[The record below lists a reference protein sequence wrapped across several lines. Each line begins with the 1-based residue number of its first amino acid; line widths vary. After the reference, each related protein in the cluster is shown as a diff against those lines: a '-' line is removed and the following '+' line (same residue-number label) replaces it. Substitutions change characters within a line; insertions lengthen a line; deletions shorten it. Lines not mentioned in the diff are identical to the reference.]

1 MIDGIEFATNEALSP
16 DELVQFYEKL
26 HHETT
31 RSREKLE
38 RMLNQAFCMVTARR
52 DGALIGF
59 ARGVTDGLT
68 GRLAECKLDPVYQG
82 PACITKTDGRIEH
95 DSEGI
100 AAEMARRVVVALR
113 AYGVE
118 TIEVMAYGTEVDFCE
133 DMGFRP
139 VRGVV
144 GMALDE
150 SVSIAESPVV
160 ALGGASQQ

>member
-38 RMLNQAFCMVTARR
+38 CMLEQAFCIVTARR
-52 DGALIGF
+52 DGDLIGI

-82 PACITKTDGRIEH
+82 PACITKTDGRVEH

-118 TIEVMAYGTEVDFCE
+118 TIEVKAYGTEVDFCE

-144 GMALDE
+144 MMALDE
-150 SVSIAESPVV
+150 GVSLAESPAV
-160 ALGGASQQ
+160 ALGGASQD

>member
-16 DELVQFYEKL
+16 DELVQFYQKL

-38 RMLNQAFCMVTARR
+38 RMLEQAYCIVTARR
-52 DGALIGF
+52 AGELVGL

-68 GRLAECKLDPVYQG
+68 GRLAECKLDSEFQG

-118 TIEVMAYGTEVDFCE
+118 TIEVMAYGTEVEFCE

-144 GMALDE
+144 MLALDD
-150 SVSIAESPVV
+150 SVSVIESPVV
-160 ALGGASQQ
+160 VLGGASQE

>member
-1 MIDGIEFATNEALSP
+1 MIEGIEFATNETLSP

-38 RMLNQAFCMVTARR
+38 RMLEQAFCMVTARR
-52 DGALIGF
+52 DGALIGI

-68 GRLAECKLDPVYQG
+68 GRLAECKLDPAYQG

-133 DMGFRP
+133 EMGFRP

-144 GMALDE
+144 GMTLAE
-150 SVSIAESPVV
+150 GAAVAESPVV
-160 ALGGASQQ
+160 ALGKAGQE

>member
-38 RMLNQAFCMVTARR
+38 RMLEQAFCMVTARR
-52 DGALIGF
+52 DGDLIGI

-68 GRLAECKLDPVYQG
+68 GRLAECKLDPAYQG
-82 PACITKTDGRIEH
+82 PACITKMDGRIEH

-118 TIEVMAYGTEVDFCE
+118 TIEVMAYGTEVDFCD

-144 GMALDE
+144 MMALGE
-150 SVSIAESPVV
+150 RVSVAESPVV
-160 ALGGASQQ
+160 ALGGALQD

>member
-16 DELVQFYEKL
+16 DELVQFYQKL

-38 RMLNQAFCMVTARR
+38 RMLEQAYCIVTARR
-52 DGALIGF
+52 AGELIGL

-68 GRLAECKLDPVYQG
+68 GRLAECKLDSEFQG

-144 GMALDE
+144 MLALDD
-150 SVSIAESPVV
+150 SVSVIESPVV
-160 ALGGASQQ
+160 VLGGASQE

>member
-16 DELVQFYEKL
+16 DELVQFYQKL

-38 RMLNQAFCMVTARR
+38 RMLEQAYCIVTARR
-52 DGALIGF
+52 AGELVGL

-68 GRLAECKLDPVYQG
+68 GRLAECKLDSEFQG

-144 GMALDE
+144 MLALDD
-150 SVSIAESPVV
+150 SVSVIESPVV
-160 ALGGASQQ
+160 VLGGASQE